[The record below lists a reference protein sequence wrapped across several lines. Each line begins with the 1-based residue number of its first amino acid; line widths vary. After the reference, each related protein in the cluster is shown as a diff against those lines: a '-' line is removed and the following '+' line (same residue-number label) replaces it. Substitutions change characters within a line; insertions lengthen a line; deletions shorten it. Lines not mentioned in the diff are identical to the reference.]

1 MSIVERIRLKANE
14 KGLTISEIEKATGI
28 SPKAIYRWNKSEP
41 AISKVIAVANLLQV
55 SLSWLATGKEEGFHQ
70 YDDLIEKY
78 EHLSSIDKEKI
89 HYFMEISLLDVKKEK
104 TTPYIYPEY
113 EPYTSMM
120 SDHVVPYGTSKEFL
134 AILGYVAAGKP
145 IEGISIPMG
154 YITPPDA
161 INADYVLIAKGN
173 SMDPV
178 IKDGEHIFVKN
189 CSTLNNG
196 DIGIFYI
203 DGDVT
208 CKVYQTQETSL
219 ILRSLNPDFK
229 PFKFSLT
236 EHHDF
241 KIQGK
246 VVLTKEQI
254 ARFSE

>member
-28 SPKAIYRWNKSEP
+28 SPKAIYRWDKSEP

-55 SLSWLATGKEEGFHQ
+55 SLSWLATGKEESFHQ
-70 YDDLIEKY
+70 YDDFIEKY
-78 EHLSSIDKEKI
+78 DHLSSLDKEKI
-89 HYFMEISLLDVKKEK
+89 LYFMEISLLDINKKR
-104 TTPYIYPEY
+104 TTPYIYPKY
-113 EPYTSMM
+113 EPYPSVVAE
-120 SDHVVPYGTSKEFL
+120 HAVPYGTSKELL

-145 IEGISIPMG
+145 IEGISVPMG
-154 YITPPDA
+154 YVTPPES

-178 IKDGEHIFVKN
+178 IKDGDHIFVKN
-189 CSTLNNG
+189 CTSLHNG
-196 DIGIFYI
+196 DIGVFYI

-208 CKVYQTQETSL
+208 CKVYQPQENHL
-219 ILRSLNPDFK
+219 VLRSLNPDYE
-229 PFKFSLT
+229 PFKFALT
-236 EHHDF
+236 EQHDF

-246 VVLTKEQI
+246 VILTKEQI

>member
-14 KGLTISEIEKATGI
+14 KGLTISEIEKAVGI
-28 SPKAIYRWNKSEP
+28 SPKAIYRWDKSEP
-41 AISKVIAVANLLQV
+41 SISKVVAVANLLQI

-70 YDDLIEKY
+70 YDDFIERY
-78 EHLSSIDKEKI
+78 EQLSSIDKEKVN
-89 HYFMEISLLDVKKEK
+89 YFMEISLLDVKKVPD
-104 TTPYIYPEY
+104 TSYIYPEY
-113 EPYTSMM
+113 ERYPPMVAEHTTY
-120 SDHVVPYGTSKEFL
+120 YGKSKELL

-145 IEGISIPMG
+145 IEGISVPMG
-154 YITPPDA
+154 YIIPPRSID
-161 INADYVLIAKGN
+161 ADYVLIAKGN

-189 CSTLNNG
+189 CSSLHNG

-208 CKVYQTQETSL
+208 CKVYQQQENYL
-219 ILRSLNPDFK
+219 VLRSLNPDYG
-229 PFKFSLT
+229 PFKFALT
-236 EHHDF
+236 EQHDF